1 MPRKVRKPPKYMR
14 NAAQNIFVTDTLVPI
29 DTDAEGAQPAQRRS
43 SRALALPRKN
53 LTPEEYL
60 REVMQDEG
68 KRDELRMAAAGALLR
83 YAKEPDDGPKLNEE
97 QLDERIAYLLEQLGR
112 LGVKGGVS
120 QEAGRTIDVE
130 AIEEDSGHIPGQW
143 PVEAGALPEA
153 HGVSGGG
160 KDAPGAGHDGW
171 QPDGQVI
178 NGGLRG
184 DVPRDGGL
192 SGMVDGQAVPISSDM
207 LGGG

>member
-1 MPRKVRKPPKYMR
+1 MARKVRKPPKYIR
-14 NAAQNIFVTDTLVPI
+14 NAAQNIFVTDTLVPV
-29 DTDAEGAQPAQRRS
+29 DTDAEGTQPAQRRS
-43 SRALALPRKN
+43 RALAIPRKN

-97 QLDERIAYLLEQLGR
+97 QLDERITYLLEQLRR

-130 AIEEDSGHIPGQW
+130 AIEEDSGHFSGLGAT
-143 PVEAGALPEA
+143 EAGALPEA
-153 HGVSGGG
+153 PGVSSGGQG
-160 KDAPGAGHDGW
+160 PQGESHDGR
-171 QPDGQVI
+171 QPHGKIIDGCI
-178 NGGLRG
+178 RS
-184 DVPRDGGL
+184 DMPRDGGL
-192 SGMVDGQAVPISSDM
+192 PGLVGGEEVPIPSDM

>member
-1 MPRKVRKPPKYMR
+1 MVSLSGFVLWVSRVTRRRHIWRILFSDRAWAFRLRRSLEHLMPRKVRKPPKYMR

-29 DTDAEGAQPAQRRS
+29 DTDAEGAQPATRR
-43 SRALALPRKN
+43 SRALTLPRKN

-97 QLDERIAYLLEQLGR
+97 QLDERITYLFEQLRR

-130 AIEEDSGHIPGQW
+130 AIKEDSGH
-143 PVEAGALPEA
+143 LP
-153 HGVSGGG
+153 
-160 KDAPGAGHDGW
+160 
-171 QPDGQVI
+171 
-178 NGGLRG
+178 GLR
-184 DVPRDGGL
+184 PTTAR
-192 SGMVDGQAVPISSDM
+192 AISEA
-207 LGGG
+207 LR

>member
-1 MPRKVRKPPKYMR
+1 MVSLLGFVLWVSRVTRRRHIWRILFSDRAWAFRLRRSLEHLMPRKVRKPPKYMR

-130 AIEEDSGHIPGQW
+130 AIEEDSGH
-143 PVEAGALPEA
+143 LPR
-153 HGVSGGG
+153 
-160 KDAPGAGHDGW
+160 
-171 QPDGQVI
+171 
-178 NGGLRG
+178 LR
-184 DVPRDGGL
+184 PTE
-192 SGMVDGQAVPISSDM
+192 
-207 LGGG
+207 